1 MEREGR
7 SLLDLAAVV
16 AEWNSEYLL
25 EDANALV
32 KTVEILK
39 REFGEVEFELD
50 VLKIE
55 SSPAVSEGIAKRKS

>member
-16 AEWNSEYLL
+16 AEGNSQCKL
-25 EDANALV
+25 EDANALG
-32 KTVEILK
+32 KSVETLK
-39 REFGEVEFELD
+39 REFCEDEIEID

-55 SSPAVSEGIAKRKS
+55 SSPAVCKGISKRK